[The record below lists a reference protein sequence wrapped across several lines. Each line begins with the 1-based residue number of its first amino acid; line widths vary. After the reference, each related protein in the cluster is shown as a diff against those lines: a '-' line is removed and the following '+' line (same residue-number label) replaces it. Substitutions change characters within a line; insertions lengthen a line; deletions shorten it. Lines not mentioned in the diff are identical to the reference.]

1 MSIAGCLPASAA
13 TRHIVLLY
21 DERIELPGLSLLDNE
36 IVRTLRSGS
45 TEPIEVY
52 REVMD
57 LSRFDSNSYKTRLR
71 DFLQAKYANKKIDVA
86 VAILP
91 PAFDFLMAY
100 GDLIF
105 PGTPIV
111 FCGVDR
117 AQLGNRALP
126 PNVRGVLI
134 KREFAPTLELALRLH
149 PATEGVVVVSGTSA
163 FDARTPRAGARRIP
177 PLREPG
183 LFHLPFR
190 TPVGPASCEAF
201 AIALP
206 KHRPLHDT
214 VSRWHRP
221 TLCYTRGR

>member
-1 MSIAGCLPASAA
+1 
-13 TRHIVLLY
+13 
-21 DERIELPGLSLLDNE
+21 
-36 IVRTLRSGS
+36 
-45 TEPIEVY
+45 
-52 REVMD
+52 MD
-57 LSRFDSNSYKTRLR
+57 LSRFDWRTLNKTRLR

-117 AQLGNRALP
+117 AQLGNRDLP

-149 PATEGVVVVSGTSA
+149 PATEGVVVVSGHVGIRRQYS
-163 FDARTPRAGARRIP
+163 ARRRKTNSA
-177 PLREPG
+177 LM
-183 LFHLPFR
+183 R
-190 TPVGPASCEAF
+190 TGSRSPTF
-201 AIALP
+201 QN
-206 KHRPLHDT
+206 
-214 VSRWHRP
+214 SRW
-221 TLCYTRGR
+221 TRFACSFRNCPPKTSSSSRHCFKMA